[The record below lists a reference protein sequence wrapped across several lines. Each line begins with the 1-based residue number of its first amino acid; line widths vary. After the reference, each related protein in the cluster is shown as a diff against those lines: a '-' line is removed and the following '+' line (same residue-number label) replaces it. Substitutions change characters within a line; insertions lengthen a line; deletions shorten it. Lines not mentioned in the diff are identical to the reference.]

1 MNDEVVEGRREID
14 KALSLNPYSLFFL
27 DGIGYLLTLL
37 GDWERGPVLSR
48 KAVRLNPYHRSVVH
62 TGLWLDALRQKDYTS
77 AYHEADEYTVGN
89 FWRPLMRATAL
100 AHMGDPDKAGADVE
114 QLLLMR
120 PNFRQ
125 RGHWFITRYVK
136 FEELVERIT
145 EGLEKAGLRLA

>member
-1 MNDEVVEGRREID
+1 VEGNVSAIGD
-14 KALSLNPYSLFFL
+14 TLKISIHLL
-27 DGIGYLLTLL
+27 DGNTQHHVWGRHFRCKHSDPQCSAQLDEL
-37 GDWERGPVLSR
+37 
-48 KAVRLNPYHRSVVH
+48 AQ
-62 TGLWLDALRQKDYTS
+62 TGLWLDALRRRDFES
-77 AYHEADEYTVGN
+77 AYHEAKEYTLGN
-89 FWRPLMRATAL
+89 FWRPLMQATAL

-145 EGLEKAGLRLA
+145 EGLEKAGLRIA